1 MVFGVIILVGGVH
14 MAKFCPNCGKEVRE
28 TDNNCSNCGQP
39 LKINNYNNTNNNY
52 SNNTNQRS
60 KIAAGILGIF
70 LGAFGIHNFYL
81 GYNGKALG
89 QLLLTVLSCG
99 VLSFVSVIW
108 GLVEGIMILTGSIS
122 VDADGVRLKD

>member
-1 MVFGVIILVGGVH
+1 

-89 QLLLTVLSCG
+89 QLLMTVLSCG
-99 VLSFVSVIW
+99 VLSFVSGIW

-122 VDADGVRLKD
+122 VDADGVPLKD

>member
-1 MVFGVIILVGGVH
+1 
-14 MAKFCPNCGKEVRE
+14 MAKFCFNCGKEVNE
-28 TDNNCSNCGQP
+28 TDNNCSNCGAY
-39 LKINNYNNTNNNY
+39 LKSNSSNINNE
-52 SNNTNQRS
+52 QKS

-89 QLLLTVLSCG
+89 QLLMTVLSCG
-99 VLSFVSVIW
+99 VLSFVSGIW

-122 VDADGVRLKD
+122 ADADGVPLKD